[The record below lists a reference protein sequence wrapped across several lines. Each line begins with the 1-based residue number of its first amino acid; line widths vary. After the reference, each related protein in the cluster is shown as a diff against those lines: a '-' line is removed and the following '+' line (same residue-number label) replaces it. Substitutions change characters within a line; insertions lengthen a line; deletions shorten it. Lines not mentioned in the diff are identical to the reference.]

1 MTTKVST
8 VKKRSRTKV
17 AAKEEVN
24 GKKTVALQIQN
35 LSIGKIKPDPN
46 QPRKTF
52 DERQLVQLSE
62 SIKKYGVLQPITV
75 RQMNSH
81 YVIVMGER
89 RYRSSKLASK
99 KTIPC
104 IVKNYENNDVLEV
117 QIIENLQRKDVEPT
131 EEAEAIAYLSDK
143 YSPSE
148 IAKRL
153 GRTDNFIRQ
162 RLKLAGLIDGFKH
175 FVRNG
180 EMTISLGVGV
190 AGLIKIL

>member
-8 VKKRSRTKV
+8 AKKRSKIKV
-17 AAKEEVN
+17 AAKEVVN
-24 GKKTVALQIQN
+24 GKKTLALQIQN
-35 LSIGKIKPDPN
+35 LPIGKIKPDPK

-52 DERQLVQLSE
+52 DEKQLVQLSE
-62 SIKKYGVLQPITV
+62 SIKTYGVLQPITV
-75 RQMNSH
+75 RQMNGH

-131 EEAEAIAYLSDK
+131 EEAEAIAYLSEK
-143 YSPSE
+143 YAPTE